1 MVAVVSRLGFDIGR
15 WGIALGALSDP
26 SFSEVD
32 PFVVLLFGAEVKE
45 VFVGFFFVVEGVY
58 LHHILA
64 CVKLGFMDMDL
75 GIIIGEE
82 GGIPA
87 SAKPPAPNSKPSDTV
102 PTPAVP
108 VAVLAPAP
116 ASICIG
122 PVSVFVSGRPA
133 AN

>member
-58 LHHILA
+58 LHHRLA
-64 CVKLGFMDMDL
+64 CVKLGYGYGF
-75 GIIIGEE
+75 GYNYW
-82 GGIPA
+82 GG
-87 SAKPPAPNSKPSDTV
+87 
-102 PTPAVP
+102 
-108 VAVLAPAP
+108 
-116 ASICIG
+116 
-122 PVSVFVSGRPA
+122 GRNTCFSQTSCSELQA
-133 AN
+133 F